1 MLYLNSR
8 ENKKEIQIMTDKK
21 ADVAL
26 LILLFMP
33 IIMAIGGLL
42 VNFDVSD
49 LFYLSVLVILFSQY
63 YHKIKA

>member
-1 MLYLNSR
+1 
-8 ENKKEIQIMTDKK
+8 MTDKK